1 MINVQGCNEDK
12 ERERC
17 AKEFAE
23 KLSSTL
29 SAKEIAMIL
38 WEKECSFC
46 VFNQG
51 CWGDVTSETCAKGVS
66 TYIRTKLCRMSRDE
80 EDEVSN

>member
-1 MINVQGCNEDK
+1 MNNVQVINENK
-12 ERERC
+12 EREKC

-23 KLSSTL
+23 ILSSTL

-46 VFNQG
+46 IFNQG
-51 CWGDVTSETCAKGVS
+51 CWGDVNSEKCATGVS
-66 TYIRTKLCRMSRDE
+66 TYIRTKLYRMSGGE
-80 EDEVSN
+80 EKCN